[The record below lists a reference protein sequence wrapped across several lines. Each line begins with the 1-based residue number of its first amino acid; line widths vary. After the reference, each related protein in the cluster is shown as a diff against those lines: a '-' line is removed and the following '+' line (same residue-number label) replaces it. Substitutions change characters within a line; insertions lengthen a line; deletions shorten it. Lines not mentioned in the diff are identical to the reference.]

1 MTRVKREFQKK
12 GLRLESDFE
21 FLPTFDGIETVE
33 VDPEKAIYSIYHVSA
48 GWTHVQMQRDGKMTV
63 YDDDLRRIRV
73 CGTIFE

>member
-48 GWTHVQMQRDGKMTV
+48 GWLHLQL
-63 YDDDLRRIRV
+63 LRNGELV
-73 CGTIFE
+73 EV